1 MEKQEEII
9 KELQKAY
16 WKELESVMNYLAN
29 SENLDGI
36 RAEEIRETLSQEV
49 QDEVGHAQQLASRIK
64 ELNGTV
70 PGSMEF
76 KAEQKSAQPPEKTT
90 DVKHVVKG
98 VVDAEEDAI
107 AHYRKIVDLTDGVDH
122 VTQDLVISLQADE
135 EKHLRLFRGFLKDL
149 DLDS

>member
-1 MEKQEEII
+1 MEKQEEIV

-16 WKELESVMNYLAN
+16 WKEIESVMNYLAN

-70 PGSMEF
+70 PGSKEF
-76 KAEQKSAQPPEKTT
+76 KPEQENAQPPQSTT
-90 DVKHVVKG
+90 DVLHVVKG
-98 VVDAEEDAI
+98 VVEAEQDAI
-107 AHYRKIVDLTDGVDH
+107 AHYKKLVDLTEGIDH

-149 DLDS
+149 GG

>member
-1 MEKQEEII
+1 MEKQEEIVQ
-9 KELQKAY
+9 ELQKAY
-16 WKELESVMNYLAN
+16 WKEIETVMNYLAN

-36 RAEEIRETLSQEV
+36 RAEEIRESLSKEV
-49 QDEVGHAQQLASRIK
+49 QDELGHAQQLASRIK

-70 PGSMEF
+70 QGSQNF
-76 KAEQKSAQPPEKTT
+76 KAEQESAQPPKTST

-107 AHYRKIVDLTDGVDH
+107 AHYKKIIDLTDGVEH
-122 VTQDLVISLQADE
+122 VTQDLVITLQADE

-149 DLDS
+149 GG